1 MSTVGDEIDGGS
13 DYAEEELRR
22 ESEIDRA
29 SADDEGS
36 ARRRIVESESVRW
49 LQSQTTQ
56 HTIDIKQCEPVLPR
70 DDVAKRSE
78 DAQP

>member
-1 MSTVGDEIDGGS
+1 MRYRIQ
-13 DYAEEELRR
+13 YAIKSRGWIEVE
-22 ESEIDRA
+22 
-29 SADDEGS
+29 ADDEGS

-70 DDVAKRSE
+70 DEVARRSE